1 MNKGW
6 KKIIL
11 NLTENIYIETKSR
24 KRVKEKKIKD
34 NNLILCNSSNL
45 IYFYEK
51 LNNLKIYNFLII
63 FS

>member
-24 KRVKEKKIKD
+24 KRVKKKKIKD

>member
-51 LNNLKIYNFLII
+51 LNNLKIYNF
-63 FS
+63 